1 MISYQIQINQTSA
14 VPKYRQIANSIIM
27 GIKCQRIGYQDRL
40 PSINEVSMQ
49 YEVSRDTVEKAY
61 KVLKKEGLILS
72 VPGKGYFAADAGLNH
87 DRKLLL
93 VFNKLSAYKKIIF
106 DSFMHYFQEKG
117 SVDLLVYHDDY
128 QLFEKIMKERA
139 GQYTDYIIIPSF
151 LGEEELH
158 AKRLLQKMIPA
169 NKLFL
174 ASSFLDGLD
183 NIGGAV
189 YQNYEKDI
197 YQALIQATP
206 LLQKYEALYLTFPSC
221 TNYSRGIVKGF
232 QKYCLENN
240 FPSNI
245 IFKNFE
251 KEILNRNVAYLV
263 INDDD
268 LVTLVKKIKSLK
280 WRPQKDIGVLAYNDS
295 PLKEIL
301 LDGITVVSTD
311 HQKMGEQ
318 IADLILNPTGQVLE
332 NPFELIIRNSL

>member
-14 VPKYRQIANSIIM
+14 VPKYRQIANSIIT
-27 GIKCQRIGYQDRL
+27 GIKCRRIGYQDRL
-40 PSINEVSMQ
+40 PSINEVSIQ

-61 KVLKKEGLILS
+61 KVLKKEGIILS
-72 VPGKGYFAADAGLNH
+72 VPGKGYFAAEPGLDH

-106 DSFMHYFQEKG
+106 DSLMNHFREEG

-128 QLFEKIMKERA
+128 QLFEKIIKERA

-151 LGEEELH
+151 LGEEELR
-158 AKRLLQKMIPA
+158 AKSLLQKMIPPS
-169 NKLFL
+169 KLFL
-174 ASSFLDGLD
+174 ASSFLNGLAD
-183 NIGGAV
+183 IGGAV

-197 YQALIQATP
+197 YRALIKATP
-206 LLQKYEALYLTFPSC
+206 LLRKYEALYLTFPSC

-232 QKYCLENN
+232 QKYCLEKQ
-240 FPSNI
+240 FPSHI
-245 IFKNFE
+245 IFKNFD
-251 KEILNRNVAYLV
+251 KEILNRNAAYLV

-268 LVTLVKKIKSLK
+268 LVTLVKKIKKSEWLPK
-280 WRPQKDIGVLAYNDS
+280 KDIGVLAYNDS

-318 IADLILNPTGQVLE
+318 IAEMILHPSGRVLE

>member
-1 MISYQIQINQTSA
+1 MMSYQIQINQTA
-14 VPKYRQIANSIIM
+14 ATPKYRQIANSIIM
-27 GIKCQRIGYQDRL
+27 GIKCRRIGYQDRL

-61 KVLKKEGLILS
+61 KVLKKEGVILS
-72 VPGKGYFAADAGLNH
+72 VPGKGYFPVDAGLKH

-93 VFNKLSAYKKIIF
+93 IFNKLSAYKKIIF
-106 DSFMHYFQEKG
+106 DSFMDRFLGKG
-117 SVDLLVYHDDY
+117 SVDLLVYHDNY
-128 QLFEKIMKERA
+128 QLFEKIIQERA

-151 LGEEELH
+151 LGEEELR
-158 AKRLLQKMIPA
+158 AKHLLQKMIPT

-174 ASSFLDGLD
+174 ASSFLEGLD
-183 NIGGAV
+183 DIGGAI

-197 YQALIQATP
+197 FQALVQATS
-206 LLQKYEALYLTFPSC
+206 LLRKYETLYLTFPSC

-232 QKYCLENN
+232 QKYCLEKQ
-240 FPSNI
+240 FPSQI
-245 IFKNFE
+245 IFKNFD
-251 KEILNRNVAYLV
+251 KETLYRNAVYIV

-268 LVTLVKKIKSLK
+268 LVTLVKKIKKLK
-280 WRPQKDIGVLAYNDS
+280 WIPQKDIGVLAYNDS

-311 HQKMGEQ
+311 HQKMGRQ
-318 IADLILNPTGQVLE
+318 IADLVSNPNGQILE